1 MTARINDPDAPR
13 PMAAGHVIVVIAL
26 ALLGGAVL
34 NAQAL
39 TEAAARQPFGWKRT
53 AAVVAV
59 TPFRGLAGVLG
70 LDRAHEALADAAAS
84 AVGQPEAPPSEP
96 EQPEAANAPVR
107 EPEGAAQAPAPGPEP
122 TGTPEATED
131 AHRAPTRRDPLRVW
145 VGGDSLSSEFGP
157 ALSDRLART
166 RRAEAEVEYRFST
179 GLARPD
185 FFDWPARLA
194 EVAGEYDPDVYV
206 VVFGANDAQNLE
218 VAGQVLTYASDEWV
232 EEYSG
237 RVSTVMDSLS
247 DEATVLWVGQP
258 VMRAPDFDEKMQFL
272 NTIYRREARARDD
285 VTFIDTWEVF
295 SDDGDFAAYLT
306 DSAGQRALVRQQD
319 GIHYT
324 RAGGELLTDVVF
336 EMLAD
341 EWGLSEPEAD

>member
-107 EPEGAAQAPAPGPEP
+107 GARP
-122 TGTPEATED
+122 
-131 AHRAPTRRDPLRVW
+131 
-145 VGGDSLSSEFGP
+145 
-157 ALSDRLART
+157 RT
-166 RRAEAEVEYRFST
+166 RADRHTRGNRGRSP
-179 GLARPD
+179 RPH
-185 FFDWPARLA
+185 P
-194 EVAGEYDPDVYV
+194 
-206 VVFGANDAQNLE
+206 
-218 VAGQVLTYASDEWV
+218 S
-232 EEYSG
+232 
-237 RVSTVMDSLS
+237 
-247 DEATVLWVGQP
+247 
-258 VMRAPDFDEKMQFL
+258 
-272 NTIYRREARARDD
+272 
-285 VTFIDTWEVF
+285 
-295 SDDGDFAAYLT
+295 
-306 DSAGQRALVRQQD
+306 
-319 GIHYT
+319 
-324 RAGGELLTDVVF
+324 
-336 EMLAD
+336 
-341 EWGLSEPEAD
+341 